1 MVFRSHGNIDCGTPS
16 PHSATIAGQH
26 CVSITL
32 TMMFQNLEEQC
43 SRTHTTPYAIHI
55 ARVLQIPES
64 VTLPKI
70 VPNGM
75 KLDGSTMHFPV
86 ISITLM
92 LTSISVFP
100 NWGSVDCG
108 PAYIVRVVSV
118 FIVFV
123 FFAFHFFSH
132 LYIHNIYCIVN
143 RVCTVP
149 FRSIS

>member
-1 MVFRSHGNIDCGTPS
+1 MLSH
-16 PHSATIAGQH
+16 PH
-26 CVSITL
+26 ITVRHPP
-32 TMMFQNLEEQC
+32 C
-43 SRTHTTPYAIHI
+43 SRLANPGERNT
-55 ARVLQIPES
+55 S
-64 VTLPKI
+64 KI

-123 FFAFHFFSH
+123 FFAFPFF
-132 LYIHNIYCIVN
+132 
-143 RVCTVP
+143 
-149 FRSIS
+149 